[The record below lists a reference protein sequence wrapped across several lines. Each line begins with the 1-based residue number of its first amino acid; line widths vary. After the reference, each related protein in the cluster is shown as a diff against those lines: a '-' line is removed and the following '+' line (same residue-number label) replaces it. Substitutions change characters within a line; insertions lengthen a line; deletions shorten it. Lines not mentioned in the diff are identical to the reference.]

1 MCTTPRRR
9 AVIGLGNVGPQFKF
23 TPHNIGFASLEALA
37 NKHAAV
43 FQSGRMKNA
52 MVAELT
58 VRSNGADVVLVM
70 PSTGMND
77 SADALAELLNECD
90 FDISDILVI
99 FDDLSLPWGRMKI
112 KTTHCD
118 SASAGHNGVASLLQH
133 VPEGRLLTALKLGV
147 GPDPGGVNRRSYV
160 LSPIDLERLG
170 LYQAV
175 AREAAFCI
183 EQWLERDLI
192 TVMNRYNAKSFVVQ
206 ESDFS

>member
-1 MCTTPRRR
+1 MCTTTRRR

-23 TPHNIGFASLEALA
+23 TPHNIGFSTLEALA
-37 NKHAAV
+37 NKYAAV

-58 VRSNGADVVLVM
+58 CTNGADVFLVM
-70 PSTGMND
+70 PSTGMNV
-77 SADALAELLNECD
+77 SGDALTELLNECD

-112 KTTHCD
+112 KTANRD
-118 SASAGHNGVASLLQH
+118 SASAGHNGVASLLQQ
-133 VPEGRLLTALKLGV
+133 VPEARLLTALKLGV
-147 GPDPGGVNRRSYV
+147 GPDPGGANRRSYV
-160 LSPIDLERLG
+160 LRPIDLERLG

-175 AREAAFCI
+175 AREAGRCI

-192 TVMNRYNAKSFVVQ
+192 TLMNRYNAKNFVVQ
-206 ESDFS
+206 ASDIT

>member
-1 MCTTPRRR
+1 MCTTTRRR

-37 NKHAAV
+37 SKYAAV

-58 VRSNGADVVLVM
+58 CTNGADLLLVM

-77 SADALAELLNECD
+77 SGDALAELLNEYD

-99 FDDLSLPWGRMKI
+99 FDDLSLPWGRMKV
-112 KTTHCD
+112 KTANRD
-118 SASAGHNGVASLLQH
+118 SSSAGHNGVASLLQQ
-133 VPEGRLLTALKLGV
+133 VPEARLLTALKLGV
-147 GPDPGGVNRRSYV
+147 GPDPNGANRRSYV

-175 AREAAFCI
+175 ASEAARCI
-183 EQWLERDLI
+183 EQWLEGDLLAL
-192 TVMNRYNAKSFVVQ
+192 MNRYNSKNSVVQ
-206 ESDFS
+206 ASDIS

>member
-1 MCTTPRRR
+1 MCTTTRRR

-23 TPHNIGFASLEALA
+23 TPHNIGFSALEALA
-37 NKHAAV
+37 SEYAAV

-58 VRSNGADVVLVM
+58 CKCGSDVVLVM

-77 SADALAELLNECD
+77 SGDALAELLNECD
-90 FDISDILVI
+90 FDISEILVI

-112 KTTHCD
+112 KTTNCD

-133 VPEGRLLTALKLGV
+133 VLEDRLLTALKLGV
-147 GPDPGGVNRRSYV
+147 GPDPGGANRRSYV

-183 EQWLERDLI
+183 EQWLEKDLI
-192 TVMNRYNAKSFVVQ
+192 AVMNRYNAKSFVVQ
-206 ESDFS
+206 ESDFA